1 MERMEEKKRILTTNN
16 MTKIAVFGSL
26 AGVLMLFKFPLPIA
40 PAFMT
45 VDLSD
50 VATLVSGF
58 VLGPLSGVITVII
71 KNLINLIIQGT
82 QTFYIG
88 ELSNTIVGSIFVYTA
103 AKIYYRKKTKKTAI
117 IGLILGVFSMTALAT
132 ASNFFIIFPLYAR
145 VMGVELSAFV
155 SMMPPN
161 NYVNSFL
168 ELILFAV
175 IPFNIIKG
183 MLNALVTVLI
193 YKQISRIVKSI

>member
-1 MERMEEKKRILTTNN
+1 MEKIEKKERILTTNN

-50 VATLVSGF
+50 VSTLVSGF
-58 VLGPLSGVITVII
+58 VLGPFSGVITVII

-103 AKIYYRKKTKKTAI
+103 SKIYFRNKTKKRAI
-117 IGLILGVFSMTALAT
+117 IGLVLGIFSMTILAT
-132 ASNFFIIFPLYAR
+132 ASNYFIIFPLYAK

-161 NYVNSFL
+161 SYINSFL
-168 ELILFAV
+168 DLILYAI

-183 MLNALVTVLI
+183 TINALVTVLI
-193 YKQISRIVKSI
+193 YKQISRLVKSL